1 MEIPAT
7 ITSKGQITIPA
18 SVRKALGLE
27 AGDRVVFRLEDGR
40 ALIQAENA
48 GDEGALSVA
57 LEKVPDLFDL
67 AGSVPVPADVDPT
80 DWPAQREA
88 AWAAAVRTRA

>member
-40 ALIQAENA
+40 LN
-48 GDEGALSVA
+48 
-57 LEKVPDLFDL
+57 
-67 AGSVPVPADVDPT
+67 
-80 DWPAQREA
+80 REL
-88 AWAAAVRTRA
+88 